1 MLLNHNQTIP
11 CPVCK
16 TGIPFETKL
25 LLQGVKFTC
34 PNPGC
39 DAAISLADESKE
51 LVQKTVET
59 FEAAK
64 GRISAP
70 PAGQST

>member
-1 MLLNHNQTIP
+1 MLLNPGQTIP

-16 TGIPFETKL
+16 TGIPFDTKQ
-25 LLQGVKFTC
+25 LLQGVKFAC

-51 LVQKTVET
+51 LVQKTIET
-59 FEAAK
+59 FEKTK
-64 GRISAP
+64 GRLAASP
-70 PAGQST
+70 DS